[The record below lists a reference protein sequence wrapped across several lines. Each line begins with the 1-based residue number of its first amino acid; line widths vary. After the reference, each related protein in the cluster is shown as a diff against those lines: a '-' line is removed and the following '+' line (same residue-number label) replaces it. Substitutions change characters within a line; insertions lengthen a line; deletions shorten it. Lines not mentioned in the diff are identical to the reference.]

1 MSENV
6 KTTENVSYEKGN
18 LDLDAMKALAE
29 QKIKND
35 GEDFSGEETHVV
47 GQDLAALFADNNT
60 ANENTEDDSGEFEE
74 EVDKERFYR
83 EESKETPDKV
93 DDVEESIEDEA
104 VEEVTEETD
113 VPATE
118 SIKVTQPE
126 TVKNPNL
133 LNSGEEILGVV
144 VDNKD
149 LEEKKQPA
157 IGDLGPQVL
166 EAVKEYED
174 EMEQDIDRLANY
186 KEQIVAIMKEKGI
199 DVTNPDMMKAA
210 RQRLLS
216 AGVDVNNIEAI
227 KNSTVD
233 FSDII
238 AGETTNVNASQHN
251 DDIVDNSEQEFND
264 KYNEAVVLIDKIGMG
279 TVINFSENERA
290 KMEKSK
296 VIKLKEIEDVRLKSI
311 HVKKA
316 KDSTPIEQ
324 ILKRGKKAFTTNI
337 ACVASGYTAVMRG
350 GSSYEIIEILKDAQN
365 YVLDIENKWRLI
377 YEKIEFMSIGKP
389 DTFEEWLS
397 ITAAADYN
405 VFIYGILVATYP
417 EEDSI
422 TFSCENPDCK
432 KIHYEFEHRYDTR
445 SLLRAEKMSETF
457 KEKFQATVDN
467 SYTVEAAKAYAEN
480 APVNNVRRI
489 ELPVTGYVVDL
500 CVQSAYDY
508 IHSSIQSL
516 SGDDVEEKYKTVAI
530 LSTSVKNIFV
540 PDIDGGL
547 DENGDY
553 EYFAIEDP
561 MEIIKTLYTLT
572 DRDLA
577 ICNEMSD
584 RITSDITFE
593 FGMMNIE
600 CPRCHRKTLEY
611 AMRLDNIL
619 FQRLQHATDITLE

>member
-1 MSENV
+1 MNEN
-6 KTTENVSYEKGN
+6 ENTVYEKGN

-29 QKIKND
+29 TKIKN
-35 GEDFSGEETHVV
+35 EATDFSAEETRVV
-47 GQDLAALFADNNT
+47 GQDLASLFADDNAVTET
-60 ANENTEDDSGEFEE
+60 AEE
-74 EVDKERFYR
+74 ETPTDDYYDKVEAAEEAKFWA
-83 EESKETPDKV
+83 EESK
-93 DDVEESIEDEA
+93 EDEA
-104 VEEVTEETD
+104 VEEVEEEPEA
-113 VPATE
+113 PATE

-126 TVKNPNL
+126 AVRNPNT
-133 LNSGEEILGVV
+133 LNSEEEMLGIV

-149 LEEKKQPA
+149 LKKKEQPA
-157 IGDLGPQVL
+157 IGDLSPDVI
-166 EAVKEYED
+166 ERVKDYED
-174 EMEQDIDRLANY
+174 EMDDDINKLANY
-186 KEQIVAIMKEKGI
+186 KKHIVTIMKEKGVNV
-199 DVTNPDMMKAA
+199 DNPDAMKAA
-210 RQRLLS
+210 RERLIS
-216 AGVDVNNIEAI
+216 AGVDINNLKAI
-227 KNSTVD
+227 KESTVD
-233 FSDII
+233 LSDLT
-238 AGETTNVNASQHN
+238 GEEKTDNSKKN

-365 YVLDIENKWRLI
+365 YVLDVENKWRLI

-432 KIHYEFEHRYDTR
+432 KIHYEFEHKYDTR
-445 SLLRAEKMSETF
+445 SLLRAEKMSDVF

-467 SYTVEAAKAYAEN
+467 SYTVDTAKAYAEN
-480 APVNNVRRI
+480 APVNHVRRI

-611 AMRLDNIL
+611 SMRLDNIL